1 MAPKLQ
7 TLPPWSRETQQP
19 RPGHGFGQATFVP
32 DFSTYGF
39 WSTLQLMLEV
49 LFGGRQQEQLWRPG
63 SPFVDNPSMA
73 LSTLYPGT
81 SPIGPSW
88 TPPEFL
94 MVSRFHFQWLYR
106 MEPGATLR
114 SPEAWAPFMLYL
126 TLPLATF
133 QQAWANAQRTGY
145 FTVTHAD
152 VLGTLD
158 QCLNMALSPRSAHLF
173 YTFQLSTMEKQGV
186 VYNFPPGTEVCT
198 FGCRPTQQWLALF
211 FGTKR
216 ARLWNRRYVDFLVR
230 MASFE
235 IPMNPSGCTIVLV
248 RHFQPPYIL
257 VAGLNNYFAD
267 PGCRHFRPMHLPIL
281 PNVYELCEHQP
292 EGWVPLEAAVP
303 STLSRQARL

>member
-39 WSTLQLMLEV
+39 RSTLQLMLEV

-81 SPIGPSW
+81 SPIGPLW

-94 MVSRFHFQWLYR
+94 MVSRSHFQWLYR

-133 QQAWANAQRTGY
+133 QQAWANAQHTGY

-173 YTFQLSTMEKQGV
+173 YIFQLSIMEKQGV
-186 VYNFPPGTEVCT
+186 VYNFPSGTEVCT

-257 VAGLNNYFAD
+257 VAGLNSYFAD
-267 PGCRHFRPMHLPIL
+267 PGCRHFRLMHLPIL

-292 EGWVPLEAAVP
+292 EGWLPLEAAVP